1 MKKEKSKYINVEL
14 KTKEENFV
22 LLSTKNNIYDLYVK
36 EFDDNEVGHANI
48 LNKLKKLNDKDTLNI
63 HISSI
68 GGGSYLLI
76 NYINIL
82 QRTTANVNAFL
93 NYGYSSGALLFGACN
108 NRFHYE
114 YSELMYHT
122 FSHSLSGKSQEII
135 SSINNSE
142 KIMHKM
148 IQKFYIG
155 LTKAEFKKLTNG
167 KDFWLN
173 TDDMIKRNISEL
185 V

>member
-1 MKKEKSKYINVEL
+1 MKKKSKCTNIEL

-22 LLSTKNNIYDLYVK
+22 LLSTKKHIYDLYVK
-36 EFDDNEVGHANI
+36 EFNIDEIGHANI
-48 LNKLKKLNDKDTLNI
+48 INKLKTLNAKDI
-63 HISSI
+63 LNVHISSS
-68 GGGSYLLI
+68 GGNSYLLI
-76 NYINIL
+76 EYINIL
-82 QRTTANVNAFL
+82 QRTTATVNGFL

-122 FSHSLSGKSQEII
+122 FSHGLYGKSQEI
-135 SSINNSE
+135 SSYINNSE

-148 IQKFYIG
+148 MQKFYIG

>member
-1 MKKEKSKYINVEL
+1 MKKKSKCTNIEL

-48 LNKLKKLNDKDTLNI
+48 INKLKTLNAKDTLNV
-63 HISSI
+63 HISSS
-68 GGGSYLLI
+68 GGDSYLLT

-93 NYGYSSGALLFGACN
+93 NYGYSSGALLFGACT

-114 YSELMYHT
+114 YSELMYHNYT
-122 FSHSLSGKSQEII
+122 QSVYGKSQEIR
-135 SSINNSE
+135 SCLLNAD
-142 KIMHKM
+142 KILHKM
-148 IQKFYIG
+148 LQKFYIG